1 MKLIDLVKLI
11 NKKDKTGVPDWMIGL
26 YKRNIISFY
35 NGKSDN
41 TTDVFWMQSRTFTI
55 DLRLPKS
62 RIDKKNLDNYSKDEL
77 KEIGNYEGF
86 LADSI
91 YNGEELSWEGGI
103 SYHNRNKYPE
113 PALLKKVGNC
123 LLEFCPSNA
132 YVEDWRLQNSSDNY
146 LVGLDLIEEVNVSKN
161 EIIRNSGGLIIAG
174 EYAALCLGRKKE
186 IDDKFNSMDSSL
198 EDILLDEDTNILFK
212 EELLSFE
219 TSLAKGTL
227 EDGYNVLFST
237 NPKRYDENLFI
248 LDGFELSE
256 DEKYIIH
263 KFTKNDEKIKRVY
276 KIDLIDTSF
285 KFAFTSETSDEAKKW
300 FKKEEVTLGR
310 YLEKLK

>member
-1 MKLIDLVKLI
+1 MKLTDLVKLI
-11 NKKDKTGVPDWMIGL
+11 NKKDKTGVPDWMIGV

-132 YVEDWRLQNSSDNY
+132 YVEDWRLQNSDDDY
-146 LVGLDLIEEVNVSKN
+146 LIGLELIEELNISKN

-198 EDILLDEDTNILFK
+198 EDILLDEDTNIIFK
-212 EELLSFE
+212 KELLSFE

-227 EDGYNVLFST
+227 EDGYDVILST
-237 NPKRYDENLFI
+237 NPNRYDEKLLD
-248 LDGFELSE
+248 LDGFEYDKDNELIYQIFE
-256 DEKYIIH
+256 ENNN
-263 KFTKNDEKIKRVY
+263 TIKRIY
-276 KIDLIDTSF
+276 SIDMIISNFNFEGTTSTT
-285 KFAFTSETSDEAKKW
+285 KEAEEW
-300 FKKEEVTLGR
+300 FKKESRTLNR
-310 YLEKLK
+310 YLEVKN